1 MASFLQTRR
10 STVAAPPDRA
20 PLVLLVDDNN
30 SVRQACAVFCESGGF
45 RVVHADDSPEALEK
59 AFLMRPD
66 VIVLDLVLPTL
77 PGWDVATHLR
87 RDPRTSHIPILATSG
102 LAADD
107 AERKARAHGA
117 THFIAKPF
125 DGRTLVT
132 RIRQILD
139 L

>member
-1 MASFLQTRR
+1 MATHLQTYR
-10 STVAAPPDRA
+10 SAVAAPPEQA

-30 SVRQACAVFCESGGF
+30 SVREACAVFCERGGF
-45 RVVHADDSPEALEK
+45 RVVHADDSPAAIEK
-59 AFLMRPD
+59 AFHHRPD
-66 VIVLDLVLPTL
+66 VIVLDLVLPTQ
-77 PGWDVATHLR
+77 PGWDVATRLR
-87 RDPRTSHIPILATSG
+87 RDDRTAHIPILATSG

-117 THFIAKPF
+117 TQFLAKPF
-125 DGRTLVT
+125 DGNTLVA